1 MSNKHNLVLYLDK
14 ELIDKSKALGFN
26 LSRTFENHLKHLIT
40 QLTTTQNTQNHHPS
54 ISNVE
59 VVGRTGFEP
68 VTFCTSSRCP
78 NRARL
83 PALLLLRMRLDS
95 LSLRS
100 AIALQSLLRWSKAV
114 SAKFPFCGFIWGVK
128 KGGIRLQAGF
138 PCFLCLRCC

>member
-14 ELIDKSKALGFN
+14 ELVEKSKELGFN

-40 QLTTTQNTQNHHPS
+40 QFTNTQNTQNHHPA
-54 ISNVE
+54 IGNVE

-100 AIALQSLLRWSKAV
+100 TTTLWSLIRWSKAV
-114 SAKFPFCGFIWGVK
+114 SAEKPKNICAK
-128 KGGIRLQAGF
+128 TLE
-138 PCFLCLRCC
+138 